1 MRSKKKNQFL
11 ENSWN
16 ASAIIQF
23 RNRFR
28 YPFENKYQT
37 SEIRLNVT
45 FICIVEFWRMI
56 FYSYNISQ
64 LRPINVMSKY
74 CVSGIKILDV
84 SFACL
89 PSFYVLRIL
98 SVFISYMAI
107 YSRKS
112 WNTLCRLPRTKFK
125 ANKTKFIDILKQPDE
140 IQTFSLFCV
149 CWLCKMNK

>member
-1 MRSKKKNQFL
+1 MKSNQL
-11 ENSWN
+11 KICSIEEDPLRCDLQVYGWN
-16 ASAIIQF
+16 
-23 RNRFR
+23 
-28 YPFENKYQT
+28 
-37 SEIRLNVT
+37 
-45 FICIVEFWRMI
+45 FWRMI
-56 FYSYNISQ
+56 SFFIFLFRSFVQSMSCRNIAS
-64 LRPINVMSKY
+64 PVSKSWIF
-74 CVSGIKILDV
+74 VFS
-84 SFACL
+84 CL

>member
-1 MRSKKKNQFL
+1 MLVPSFN
-11 ENSWN
+11 
-16 ASAIIQF
+16 
-23 RNRFR
+23 
-28 YPFENKYQT
+28 
-37 SEIRLNVT
+37 
-45 FICIVEFWRMI
+45 
-56 FYSYNISQ
+56 
-64 LRPINVMSKY
+64 
-74 CVSGIKILDV
+74 SGIDFDTHLKLYISNKRDPLKCDLHLYRWILANDFLFIQYFAV
-84 SFACL
+84 SSNQCHVEILRLRYQIFWIFFFSCL